1 MRVFS
6 VYLNGSRVSEPVQ
19 TATARDNPHRFG
31 GDIRLNHEANLVHL
45 MNTHT
50 HTQRNSNII
59 ISNEFHRKM
68 INNKITM

>member
-6 VYLNGSRVSEPVQ
+6 VYLYGSRVSEPVQ

-50 HTQRNSNII
+50 HTAQFKYYYI
-59 ISNEFHRKM
+59 K
-68 INNKITM
+68 